1 MLVLLLG
8 LFFLVVTIV
17 GIVVVLAVKVYA
29 LLLDAVSFVMFL
41 VALVELEAAIL
52 LQRHRWLKF
61 VSS

>member
-1 MLVLLLG
+1 
-8 LFFLVVTIV
+8 
-17 GIVVVLAVKVYA
+17 LAVKVYA

-41 VALVELEAAIL
+41 VALVELEAVIL